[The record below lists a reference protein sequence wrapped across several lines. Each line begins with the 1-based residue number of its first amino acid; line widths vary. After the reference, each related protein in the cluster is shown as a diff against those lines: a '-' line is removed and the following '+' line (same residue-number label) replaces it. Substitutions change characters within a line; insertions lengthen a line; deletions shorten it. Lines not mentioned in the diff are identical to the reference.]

1 MPLTLSLQD
10 SFKLHRD
17 GETIE
22 LKNRKAQALLVYL
35 ALTGKPHSREH
46 LATLLWGD
54 RFDEQARNSLRQA
67 LHALRKATGPDV
79 VIGEEE
85 LSVTPGAFEL
95 DLSEAALLP
104 GFRSG
109 SEAFDDW
116 LVERRQYQRTQLANR
131 LIRQAQQS
139 LARQDESEA
148 LENYLKTLQIDPLN
162 EEVVR
167 HVMTILGRLDRRP
180 EALAYYQVFSD
191 RLKAELD
198 AKPGSETEALA
209 MSLRQ
214 DREPAAQQSDHPN
227 ALIVP
232 FENLGGGD
240 LADFIASDMADE
252 IAIRVR
258 SLGLVTIDLPA
269 QAAAEIGS
277 SEGLLPHAR
286 KIGAQCMITG
296 TARQFGDKVRVSIR
310 LVSVAG
316 GTSGWT
322 HRAII
327 HSDEVFDRIGELGSH
342 TSRHVYEML
351 TRLQNSSQLV
361 AQLKQ
366 ETGRPEAFLATW
378 NSLYWKAFF
387 VEQTRAH
394 LTQVAELAKFAHSH
408 FPKNPFV
415 IGTHALAQFHLA
427 HISDHKDR
435 LARYREA
442 DNVLQSAL
450 AINANLALVHSTNMI
465 ISTWLGRNDVVDR
478 VFDHVMSSGT
488 NWHATAGLRMPSLAF
503 RNRNH
508 EVLELAETVMQNES
522 GSPLLFYRF
531 AYLGLAHFNLEN
543 HSEALRNARNALEW
557 GREFF
562 MGHLVK
568 IASLER
574 LGHHEEAALALDDMR
589 LDYRD
594 PTVTE
599 FEFLPYEDAAL
610 KRKLLDALKDAGMPN

>member
-10 SFKLHRD
+10 SFKLLRD
-17 GETIE
+17 GEPVE

-79 VIGEEE
+79 VIGDDE
-85 LSVTPGAFEL
+85 LSVEQGALEI
-95 DLSEAALLP
+95 DLSETALLS

-116 LVERRQYQRTQLANR
+116 LEEQRHNRRAQSALRLTLLAGE
-131 LIRQAQQS
+131 S
-139 LARQDESEA
+139 LARQDEAKA
-148 LENYLKTLQIDPLN
+148 LEHYLKALEIDPLS
-162 EEVVR
+162 EEVVC
-167 HVMTILGRLDRRP
+167 HIMTILGRLNRRP
-180 EALAYYQVFSD
+180 EALAYFQTFSD
-191 RLKAELD
+191 RLKADLD
-198 AKPGSETEALA
+198 AEPGSESRALA
-209 MSLRQ
+209 DSLRK
-214 DREPAAQQSDHPN
+214 DREPAPDQTDHPN

-252 IAIRVR
+252 IAIRAR

-269 QAAAEIGS
+269 QAAAEISS

-286 KIGAQCMITG
+286 NIGAQCMITG
-296 TARQFGDKVRVSIR
+296 TARQLGDNVRISIR
-310 LVSVAG
+310 IVSVAG
-316 GTSGWT
+316 GTSAWT

-327 HSDEVFDRIGELGSH
+327 HGDEVFDRIGELGSH

-366 ETGRPEAFLATW
+366 ETDRPDAFLATW

-387 VEQTRAH
+387 VQQTRTH
-394 LTQVAELAKFAHSH
+394 LKEIAELAKFAHSH

-435 LARYREA
+435 LARYQEA
-442 DNVLQSAL
+442 DKLLQSAL

-465 ISTWLGRNDVVDR
+465 ISTWLGRNDEVDR
-478 VFDHVMSSGT
+478 VFNHVMSSGT

-503 RNRNH
+503 RNRND
-508 EVLELAETVMQNES
+508 EVFELAETVMQNES

-531 AYLGLAHFNLEN
+531 AYMGLAHFNLGN

-562 MGHLVK
+562 MGHLIR

-574 LGHHEEAALALDDMR
+574 LGHHDEAALALEDMR

-594 PTVTE
+594 PTVSE
-599 FEFLPYEDAAL
+599 FEFLPFNDEAR
-610 KRKLLDALKDAGMPN
+610 KRALLDALKDAGMPE